1 MLTWPVIKTISF
13 LIVLVGIFLVYRQA
27 TSLEAQSAPVTEP
40 IFTIKKDTGLLLP
53 EAAFRVFDIETG
65 EVLLEQDAETVLPIA
80 SVTKLVA
87 ASALLKNDILKESG
101 VVTTADVDADGRAGK
116 LIPGTEYTY
125 RELLFPL
132 LLESSNDAAAVFM
145 RVTKGALLKD
155 MEALTT
161 KLQMKDTALVDV
173 SGLSDKNVST
183 VADLGKFLTYL
194 AKEDKHVLD
203 ITRLKQY
210 VGPHTGWVNNSPVR
224 DKSYRGGKHGYTLAA
239 DRTLVALFDEE
250 FDTESRLLGY
260 IILGSE
266 DLASDTALL
275 RTFTREAVTYQ

>member
-13 LIVLVGIFLVYRQA
+13 LIVCVGIFLIYRHA
-27 TSLEAQSAPVTEP
+27 TSLEAQSTSATEP
-40 IFTIKKDTGLLLP
+40 VFIIKEDTELPLP
-53 EAAFRVFDIETG
+53 EAAFRVFDVETG
-65 EVLLEQDAETVLPIA
+65 EVLIEQDAEAVLPIA

-87 ASALLKNDILKESG
+87 ASALMENDILKEEG
-101 VVTTADVDADGRAGK
+101 VVTAADVAADGRAGK
-116 LIPGTEYTY
+116 LTAGNEYTY

-145 RVTKGALLKD
+145 RATKGAVLKD

-161 KLQMKDTALVDV
+161 KLQMKDTSLADV

-203 ITRLKQY
+203 ITRLGQY
-210 VGPHTGWVNNSPVR
+210 VGPHTGWINNSPVK
-224 DKSYRGGKHGYTLAA
+224 DKSYRGGKHGYTIAA
-239 DRTLVALFDEE
+239 NRTLIALFEEE
-250 FDTESRLLGY
+250 FENESRLLGY
-260 IILGSE
+260 IILGSA

-275 RTFTREAVTYQ
+275 RAFTSKAVTYQ